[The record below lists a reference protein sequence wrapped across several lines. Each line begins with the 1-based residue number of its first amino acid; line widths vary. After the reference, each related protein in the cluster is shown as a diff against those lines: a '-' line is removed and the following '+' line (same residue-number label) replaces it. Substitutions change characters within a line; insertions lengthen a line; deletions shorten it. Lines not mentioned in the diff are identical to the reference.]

1 MHIRATIGA
10 LTAAALLTLTAC
22 EGSNDTSS
30 SKPDTAAEATSAQ
43 PEQDT
48 ATDETDAEA
57 DTSDSDT
64 EAAPADAETATLPDF
79 TGQGLQEAQDGAQ
92 AAGFYVLTSS
102 DATGAGRMQVF
113 DRNWTVCS
121 QTPAPGEHSTS
132 TTVNFDT
139 VKVGESC

>member
-1 MHIRATIGA
+1 MRIRTTIGV

-22 EGSNDTSS
+22 EGTEDTGS
-30 SKPDTAAEATSAQ
+30 SKPDAVAEEPSEQTK
-43 PEQDT
+43 QDT
-48 ATDETDAEA
+48 ATAET
-57 DTSDSDT
+57 DT
-64 EAAPADAETATLPDF
+64 EAADTDTEASADAGSETATLPDF

-92 AAGFYVLTSS
+92 AAGFFILTSS

-121 QTPAPGEHSTS
+121 QTPEPGEHPTS

-139 VKVGESC
+139 VKIGESC